1 MKRQHT
7 AALERLCSISSFTI
21 KKATTLKSNPE
32 TPLVLHDRG
41 IQVRCDTVNQDTESL
56 DLPTVEAGAK
66 AAADAARDAR
76 IATLIIMALL
86 FRQASKVAS
95 ENAKMLDYVGQKH
108 VFVVELCWEANL

>member
-7 AALERLCSISSFTI
+7 AALERIYSISSFTI
-21 KKATTLKSNPE
+21 KIATTLISNPE

-41 IQVRCDTVNQDTESL
+41 MNVLYDTVNQDTESL
-56 DLPTVEAGAK
+56 DVPTVEAGAK

-76 IATLIIMALL
+76 IATFIMALL

-95 ENAKMLDYVGQKH
+95 KKPR
-108 VFVVELCWEANL
+108 CSIT